1 MSLVCVIFVCSVW
14 DHSGVPY
21 NWYGIP
27 TGYDRGFPLGQLQA
41 PAGSLI
47 GGNWYGM
54 SWDVDGNC
62 MIVISLQRIIKIADD
77 KKQFEI
83 AGHLK

>member
-14 DHSGVPY
+14 DHSWVPY

-27 TGYDRGFPLGQLQA
+27 TGYYRGFPLEQLQA
-41 PAGSLI
+41 PAGWK
-47 GGNWYGM
+47 WYGM

-62 MIVISLQRIIKIADD
+62 MVVISLQRIIKIADD
-77 KKQFEI
+77 KKEFEI
-83 AGHLK
+83 VGHLK